1 MSVVVVAELLAHGHT
16 RKGWLGIGIAQGRLP
31 SALAETEGRETALVL
46 TAVEEDGPAD
56 KAGLLLGDVLL
67 DVDGESLPGFDDLVV
82 ALASRA
88 DSKVELRVLRAGVVQ
103 DVAAEVGHRPTAQG
117 C

>member
-1 MSVVVVAELLAHGHT
+1 MVVVGELLAHGHT
-16 RKGWLGIGIAQGRLP
+16 REGRLGIGIAQGRLP

-67 DVDGESLPGFDDLVV
+67 DVDGESLAGFDDLVV